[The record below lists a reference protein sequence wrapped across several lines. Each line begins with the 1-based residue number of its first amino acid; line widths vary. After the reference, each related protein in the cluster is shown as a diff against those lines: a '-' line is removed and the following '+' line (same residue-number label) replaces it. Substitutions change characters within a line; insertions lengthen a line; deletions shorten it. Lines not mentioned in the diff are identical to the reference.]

1 MAPSALVAPAAPAMS
16 SFMASERRAYSRQVS
31 GMQESRKFSSK
42 TATTTTDTS
51 AITNMVSS
59 LQKRSGD
66 ELGSRTSAKL
76 QDHSYDSIRE
86 WIGAQRMSQL
96 PPEGSSYDKVLTWT
110 QLFVERLN
118 SFDNAIQSFAKD
130 SYLASQLAYGYC
142 SILLDL
148 GQENAPALMISFGF
162 FYSISMSLVNLLE
175 RTELFSVS
183 QDIREQLVLAMSD
196 LVNLVAS
203 VATHFHKA
211 IHDASSTATTSVS
224 VNMYSSFSGQ
234 IKAFRDRC
242 ERIGQ
247 SMWRHQLIVNNM
259 DAEGVS
265 DVKMVKSWATPED
278 RILNNVALSL
288 SLLAHDREE
297 LTCLWVGPYLTR
309 FLKSQDTVF
318 SISGKPGSGKSIV
331 ASVIVD
337 YLQRPISGVHY
348 NTLFVPISSRIPA
361 ETTERSIAKALLF
374 QLFEKR
380 IGNIDLLQI
389 MKQAYKRCDRANTNE
404 EYDNIV
410 WNALEQALGAALPGA
425 RELII
430 VVDGIDESSCGEQA
444 IFKRLM
450 DATANGTNVKLIML
464 GTEKHPRVAGRSSF
478 TINDD
483 LIFDDIMA
491 VVRSHFDSDNEFG
504 TMSDIEQESIITR
517 LSEAANGSFL
527 WAKLATKRLRREVGL
542 DKFRSAVDSV
552 VKTKPSIADFVS
564 RNLQSS
570 SITDETRLM
579 LMWLTNAERPLSL
592 RELAALSSVR
602 VDKNTIS
609 ESSADVLRTLRPVQN
624 LVFLQDSLVCIRHG
638 LIRSALRDLQAK
650 SQLITTVNDPHTDLT
665 NRLLFYI
672 KNTVTEQREPSM
684 NVLDGNDA
692 TQYLHKYPLLDFA
705 IRHWPYHFTKT
716 MVFTKEGENSASKTF
731 AKVIPSS
738 VTALLLQGTLW
749 AHRPKPL
756 LLQYQT
762 MITNMYKQLFTDKSP
777 MTLQSVM
784 FLAILYE
791 QVHRQTDAASL
802 YWEATTMS
810 HKILGASHTITTQMA
825 NRYIE
830 MTESKRTTK
839 KTEIMSKREEILR
852 ILVECYK
859 AEFGHRSAK
868 AASALR
874 MLHQHYEMTKE
885 EQKAKE
891 ITVIIQNTSKTSV
904 GDELNDEDGPQVELK
919 EPTKNKPKVNT
930 WDLVFK
936 EHDKMLESS
945 GSWDFTYALKEAEMA
960 ASKGKIE
967 AADHVYAE
975 IWQRVSQ
982 EYRDHHT
989 DLWAERNLRA
999 VLGYARFLHAN
1010 KRSNESA
1017 AILASVWKEYSHS
1030 TVALTEST
1038 ASLLAQVGWTM
1049 KSVGISTMALSV
1061 FKHCSEY
1068 YSATNRTQ
1076 SSTFKEIQQSI
1087 HETSQEVLRM
1097 ASSKDS
1103 VISEAS
1109 LEETVLQL
1117 SNSFTSMNQM
1127 TFEVA
1132 IRLSN
1137 LYISQRRWE
1146 DATQFIKRVL
1156 RVAWP
1161 SLFSGSA
1168 QDVILPTEHVEQCVE
1183 LAERL
1188 ADCYR
1193 SPRRCAREEDIR
1205 LRIYRSLRSGRKIDD
1220 KTRERATN
1228 ELLSLYRRKSQ
1239 MESFI
1244 SIKQEM
1250 LDDLT
1255 EHYHHDHPTVV
1266 KTLWEL
1272 AELTHPQPIYVEYY
1286 QKIIHA
1292 LNKDG
1297 DVCSPDALQP
1307 TVIVAQ
1313 ELWRRGRLSD
1323 ALPYY
1328 RTIFHT
1334 FLKSSK
1340 TNATFQDHTFV
1351 REFFEQYVSCMRSV
1365 RTTFAVLHRAATEY
1379 QSRCKTLY
1387 GASTDVTI
1395 HATLFLARICQ
1406 ESEANEKRA
1415 IELYEELME
1424 MKSSEIDKEEIRA
1437 TLERISEDQVNTM
1450 TTSSSSS
1457 MTSAQMSRTQMVLR
1471 NRVTKIRETHGWAHE
1486 ESLSTMNELVKLYSK
1501 QHETEAML
1509 NELKSTT
1516 VNILKQETSS
1526 VRLMAAAQAIAN
1538 NYVSTN
1544 QTQKAQELLEEM
1556 HRQIVVKDTTN
1567 AKQFDFDLSSRS
1579 RESLVFLAQM
1589 EHSLRRNSKT
1599 LAETLATLTTQYF
1612 YFREFRNALE
1622 AKSSS
1627 FLHLSLAT
1635 ARLHRYL
1642 TSCNQMLADRSV
1654 LDQFSKWFMSTE
1666 SKRLNL
1672 NMAPQ
1677 QTKLLLENIM
1687 MHFRKYTS
1695 DDMVRS
1701 VAIIGNEQVPQLI
1714 EEGQYNDACDLA
1726 TACFKYVSA
1735 HESYHTVNMAKM
1747 MLTMGMALDGRESSL
1762 KPDQVAGKKL
1772 VETSKM
1778 IMHEV
1783 LENMSQLK
1791 INLALMDLKP
1801 LNRLIRLLGEQEDH
1815 KTLALL
1821 LTTLWKSRETQGNW
1835 PPEATF
1841 NLARRTI
1848 LARYLV
1854 GETMAATRMAEHI
1867 VYNCRRVHS
1876 VHHPATLEMSILLAQ
1891 LYSGIAQRYQSGT
1904 VGGHGASSTEAKDMA
1919 NRYYKK
1925 SAAIHENILRI
1936 FSDPAYASVESS
1948 ALMEGSGFLR
1958 PRSMSVTSATEG
1970 MMGGADSPTMA
1981 AFGDMLEDA
1990 DPLSDGE
1997 HVRQHLQL
2005 LKLSLERLGDWP
2017 KDYAEYEHLN
2027 SDVFREFGADLDGVQ
2042 GVDKWNLKSFGNGKA
2057 ESNDDLINAGQMKS
2071 WELIESA

>member
-1 MAPSALVAPAAPAMS
+1 MAPSALVAPATPPMS
-16 SFMASERRAYSRQVS
+16 SFMAQERRVYSRQMA
-31 GMQESRKFSSK
+31 GAQHDSRKSS
-42 TATTTTDTS
+42 TRMSTTDTS
-51 AITNMVSS
+51 AITNMVST
-59 LQKRSGD
+59 LQRRSGD

-76 QDHSYDSIRE
+76 QDQTYDSIRE

-118 SFDNAIQSFAKD
+118 SFDQAIQGFAKD

-183 QDIREQLVLAMSD
+183 QDIREQLVLALSD

-203 VATHFHKA
+203 VATHFHKT
-211 IHDASSTATTSVS
+211 IHDASTTATTSVS

-242 ERIGQ
+242 EKIGTA
-247 SMWRHQLIVNNM
+247 MWRHQLITNNM
-259 DAEGVS
+259 DADNVS
-265 DVKMVKSWATPED
+265 DVKMVKSWAMPED
-278 RILNNVALSL
+278 RVLNNVALSL

-318 SISGKPGSGKSIV
+318 SINGKPGSGKSIV

-337 YLQRPISGVHY
+337 YLQRPISGVHF

-361 ETTERSIAKALLF
+361 ESTERGIAKALLS

-380 IGNIDLLQI
+380 IGNIELLQI
-389 MKQAYKRCDRANTNE
+389 LHQAQKRCDQVTTNE

-410 WNALEQALGAALPGA
+410 WNALELALSAALPGA

-430 VVDGIDESSCGEQA
+430 VIDGIDEATCGEQVL
-444 IFKRLM
+444 FKRLM
-450 DATANGTNVKLIML
+450 DATANGSNVKLITL

-478 TINDD
+478 AINDD

-491 VVRSHFDSDNEFG
+491 VVRSHFDSDNEFS

-552 VKTKPSIADFVS
+552 IKAKPSIAEFVA
-564 RNLQSS
+564 RTLQSS
-570 SITDETRLM
+570 SITDETRQM
-579 LMWLTNAERPLSL
+579 LTWLTNAERPLAL
-592 RELAALSSVR
+592 RELATLASIKL
-602 VDKNTIS
+602 DKNTIS
-609 ESSADVLRTLRPVQN
+609 EVSPDVLKTLRPVQN
-624 LVFLQDSLVCIRHG
+624 LVFLQDGLVYIRHG
-638 LIRSALRDLQAK
+638 LIRCALRDLQTKGHLTA
-650 SQLITTVNDPHTDLT
+650 SITDPHADMT

-684 NVLDGNDA
+684 NVLDGHDA
-692 TQYLHKYPLLDFA
+692 SQLLNKYPLLDFA
-705 IRHWPYHFTKT
+705 VRHWPYHFTKSL
-716 MVFTKEGENSASKTF
+716 VFMKDGESAAFKTF
-731 AKVIPSS
+731 SRFVPSS

-756 LLQYQT
+756 LLTYQT
-762 MITNMYKQLFTDKSP
+762 MITNMYRQVFTDKSP
-777 MTLQSVM
+777 MTLQSVI
-784 FLAILYE
+784 FLAILYQ
-791 QVHRQTDAASL
+791 QVDRHNDAAPL
-802 YWEATTMS
+802 FWEASIMS
-810 HKILGASHTITTQMA
+810 HKILGSSHTVTTEMA
-825 NRYIE
+825 HRYIE

-839 KTEIMSKREEILR
+839 KTDIMIKREEILQ

-859 AEFGHRSAK
+859 AEFGQKSTK

-885 EQKAKE
+885 EQKAKK
-891 ITVIIQNTSKTSV
+891 ITESIQTITTTSS
-904 GDELNDEDGPQVELK
+904 GEELNDEDGPQVELK
-919 EPTKNKPKVNT
+919 EPHRHDRVNT
-930 WDLVFK
+930 WDLAIK
-936 EHDKMLESS
+936 EQDKLIESS

-982 EYRDHHT
+982 EYRNHHT

-999 VLGYARFLHAN
+999 VLGYSKFLQAN
-1010 KRSNESA
+1010 KRSNEAS

-1030 TVALTEST
+1030 TTELSENT
-1038 ASLLAQVGWTM
+1038 ASLLSQVGWTM

-1076 SSTFKEIQQSI
+1076 SSVFKEIQQSI
-1087 HETSQEVLRM
+1087 QETSQEVVRM
-1097 ASSKDS
+1097 ANSKDT
-1103 VISEAS
+1103 VVSEAS
-1109 LEETVLQL
+1109 LEETVRQL
-1117 SNSFTSMNQM
+1117 SNSYTTMNHM

-1132 IRLSN
+1132 LRLAS
-1137 LYISQRRWE
+1137 LYISQHRWE
-1146 DATQFIKRVL
+1146 DATQFLKKVL

-1161 SLFSGSA
+1161 SLFTGGA
-1168 QDVILPTEHVEQCVE
+1168 QDVVLPTDHAENCVE
-1183 LAERL
+1183 LAEKL
-1188 ADCYR
+1188 GDCYR
-1193 SPRRCAREEDIR
+1193 SPRRRAKEEDVR
-1205 LRIYRSLRSGRKIDD
+1205 LRIYRALRAGRKIDD

-1228 ELLSLYRRKSQ
+1228 ELLSMYRRTSQ
-1239 MESFI
+1239 TESFI

-1255 EHYHHDHPTVV
+1255 EHYRPDHPMVI

-1286 QKIIHA
+1286 QKLIHA
-1292 LNKDG
+1292 LNKDAE
-1297 DVCSPDALQP
+1297 VSSPDALQP
-1307 TVIVAQ
+1307 VVIVAQ

-1328 RTIFHT
+1328 RTLFNT

-1340 TNATFQDHTFV
+1340 TNSTFQNHSFV
-1351 REFFEQYVSCMRSV
+1351 REFFEQYISCLRHSRTQFSV
-1365 RTTFAVLHRAATEY
+1365 INKAATEY

-1395 HATLFLARICQ
+1395 SATLLLARICQ
-1406 ESEANEKRA
+1406 ESEANEKRS

-1450 TTSSSSS
+1450 TVSTSSTMS
-1457 MTSAQMSRTQMVLR
+1457 SAQLSRTQTVLR
-1471 NRVTKIRETHGWAHE
+1471 TRVTKIRETHGWAHE
-1486 ESLSTMNELVKLYSK
+1486 ESLSTLNELVKVYSK
-1501 QHETEAML
+1501 QHETESML
-1509 NELKSTT
+1509 NELKNTS

-1526 VRLMAAAQAIAN
+1526 VRLMAAALAIAH
-1538 NYVSTN
+1538 NYMSTN

-1556 HRQIVVKDTTN
+1556 HRQIVVKDN
-1567 AKQFDFDLSSRS
+1567 SNSKQVGFDLSSRG
-1579 RESLVFLAQM
+1579 REALIFLAQM
-1589 EHSLRRNSKT
+1589 EHSLRRNSAG

-1612 YFREFRNALE
+1612 YFREFRNAIE

-1627 FLHLSLAT
+1627 FLQLSLAT

-1642 TSCNQMLADRSV
+1642 TSCNQTMATKPV
-1654 LDQFSKWFMSTE
+1654 LDQFSRWFMNTE
-1666 SKRLNL
+1666 AKRLNL
-1672 NMAPQ
+1672 DMKPQ
-1677 QTKLLLENIM
+1677 QTKLLLQSIIS
-1687 MHFRKYTS
+1687 HFAKYTS
-1695 DDMVRS
+1695 DDIVRS
-1701 VAIIGNEQVPQLI
+1701 VGIIGTEQVPRLI
-1714 EEGQYNDACDLA
+1714 EKGEYNDACDLA

-1747 MLTMGMALDGRESSL
+1747 MLTMGMALDGRESTI
-1762 KPDQVAGKKL
+1762 KPDEASRKRL

-1783 LENMSQLK
+1783 LENMSKLN

-1801 LNRLIRLLGEQEDH
+1801 LNRLIGKLGEQEDY

-1835 PPEATF
+1835 PPSATF

-1876 VHHPATLEMSILLAQ
+1876 VHHPATLEMSVLLAQ
-1891 LYSGIAQRYQSGT
+1891 LYSGIAQRYQS
-1904 VGGHGASSTEAKDMA
+1904 SSDKPDAKDMA

-1925 SAAIHENILRI
+1925 SAAIHENILRV

-1948 ALMEGSGFLR
+1948 ALMDGGFR
-1958 PRSMSVTSATEG
+1958 PRSMSVSSMTES
-1970 MMGGADSPTMA
+1970 GGVDSPTMA
-1981 AFGDMLEDA
+1981 AFADSFPDDDA
-1990 DPLSDGE
+1990 QLRDQLSDGE
-1997 HVRQHLQL
+1997 HVRQHLRL

-2017 KDYAEYEHLN
+2017 KDYAEYEHLGAE
-2027 SDVFREFGADLDGVQ
+2027 VFREFGADLDGVQ
-2042 GVDKWNLKSFGNGKA
+2042 GVDKWNLKSFGNGRA
-2057 ESNDDLINAGQMKS
+2057 EANDDLINAAQTKS
-2071 WELIESA
+2071 WELIETV

>member
-1 MAPSALVAPAAPAMS
+1 MAPSALVAPAAPALS
-16 SFMASERRAYSRQVS
+16 SFMSSERRAYLRQHS
-31 GMQESRKFSSK
+31 GLQDSQKFSGK
-42 TATTTTDTS
+42 AATGTTDTS
-51 AITNMVSS
+51 AIMNMVSS
-59 LQKRSGD
+59 LQRRSGD
-66 ELGSRTSAKL
+66 ELGSRTSARL
-76 QDHSYDSIRE
+76 QDHTYDSIRE

-118 SFDNAIQSFAKD
+118 SFDQAIQGFAKD
-130 SYLASQLAYGYC
+130 SQLASQLAYGYC

-211 IHDASSTATTSVS
+211 IHSASSTATTSVS

-242 ERIGQ
+242 EKIGQ

-259 DAEGVS
+259 DAEGIS
-265 DVKMVKSWATPED
+265 DVQMVKSWATPED

-309 FLKSQDTVF
+309 FLKSHDTVF

-337 YLQRPISGVHY
+337 YLQRPVSGVHY

-361 ETTERSIAKALLF
+361 ETTERAIAKALLC

-380 IGNIDLLQI
+380 IGNIELLQI
-389 MKQAYKRCDRANTNE
+389 MIQACKRCDQANTNE

-410 WNALEQALGAALPGA
+410 WNALEQALGAVLPGA

-444 IFKRLM
+444 LFKRLM

-478 TINDD
+478 AINDD
-483 LIFDDIMA
+483 LILDDIMA
-491 VVRSHFDSDNEFG
+491 VVRSQFESDNEFT

-527 WAKLATKRLRREVGL
+527 WAKLATKRLRREIGL
-542 DKFRSAVDSV
+542 DKFRSAIDSV
-552 VKTKPSIADFVS
+552 IKAKPSVADFVARS
-564 RNLQSS
+564 LQST

-602 VDKNTIS
+602 VDKNTVS
-609 ESSADVLRTLRPVQN
+609 EPSTDVLKILRPVQN
-624 LVFLQDSLVCIRHG
+624 IVFLQDSLVCIRHG
-638 LIRSALRDLQAK
+638 VIRCALRDLLVK
-650 SQLITTVNDPHTDLT
+650 GQLITTVNDPHADLT
-665 NRLLFYI
+665 SRLLFYI
-672 KNTVTEQREPSM
+672 KSTVTEQREPSM
-684 NVLDGNDA
+684 NVLGAHDA
-692 TQYLHKYPLLDFA
+692 SQYLNKYPLLDFA
-705 IRHWPYHFTKT
+705 VRHWPYHFTKT
-716 MVFTKEGENSASKTF
+716 AVFVKEGEHNASKTF

-749 AHRPKPL
+749 AHRPKPAL
-756 LLQYQT
+756 LAYQT
-762 MITNMYKQLFTDKSP
+762 IITNMYKQLFTDKSP
-777 MTLQSVM
+777 MTLQSVI

-791 QVHRQTDAASL
+791 HVNRHDDAASL
-802 YWEATTMS
+802 FWEATIMS
-810 HKILGASHTITTQMA
+810 HKILGSSHTITTHMA

-839 KTEIMSKREEILR
+839 KTDIMSKREEVLQ

-859 AEFGHRSAK
+859 AEFGQRSAK

-874 MLHQHYEMTKE
+874 MLHQHYEMTQE
-885 EQKAKE
+885 EQKAKK
-891 ITVIIQNTSKTSV
+891 ITESIQTITRTSV
-904 GDELNDEDGPQVELK
+904 DDEPNDEDGPQVELK
-919 EPTKNKPKVNT
+919 EPKHIRGEKVNT
-930 WDLVFK
+930 WDLAIK
-936 EHDKMLESS
+936 EQDKLLESS

-960 ASKGKIE
+960 ASKGQIE

-999 VLGYARFLHAN
+999 VLGYARFLQAN

-1030 TVALTEST
+1030 TVALTETT

-1049 KSVGISTMALSV
+1049 KSVGIATMALSV

-1076 SSTFKEIQQSI
+1076 SSTFREIQQSI
-1087 HETSQEVLRM
+1087 QETSQEVLKM
-1097 ASSKDS
+1097 ANSKDM

-1109 LEETVLQL
+1109 LEETVVQL
-1117 SNSFTSMNQM
+1117 SNSFTTMNHM
-1127 TFEVA
+1127 TFEVTL
-1132 IRLSN
+1132 RLTN

-1146 DATQFIKRVL
+1146 DAAQFIKKVF

-1168 QDVILPTEHVEQCVE
+1168 QDVLLPTEHTEGCVE

-1193 SPRRCAREEDIR
+1193 SPRRRAKEEDIR
-1205 LRIYRSLRSGRKIDD
+1205 LRLYHSLRAGRKIDD

-1228 ELLSLYRRKSQ
+1228 ELLSLYLRTSQ
-1239 MESFI
+1239 TESLI

-1255 EHYHHDHPTVV
+1255 AHYRPDHPTVV
-1266 KTLWEL
+1266 KLLWEL

-1292 LNKDG
+1292 LNKDAE
-1297 DVCSPDALQP
+1297 VCTPDALQP
-1307 TVIVAQ
+1307 VVIVAQ

-1328 RTIFHT
+1328 RTLFHT

-1340 TNATFQDHTFV
+1340 TNSTFQNHSFV
-1351 REFFEQYVSCMRSV
+1351 REFFEQYISCLRNV
-1365 RTTFAVLHRAATEY
+1365 RTTFAVLNKTATEY

-1387 GASTDVTI
+1387 GASTDVTVY
-1395 HATLFLARICQ
+1395 ATMFLARLCQ

-1415 IELYEELME
+1415 IELYEELLE
-1424 MKSSEIDKEEIRA
+1424 MKSSEIDKEEIKA
-1437 TLERISEDQVNTM
+1437 TLERITEDQVNTM
-1450 TTSSSSS
+1450 TTSASTS
-1457 MTSAQMSRTQMVLR
+1457 MTATQMSQTQMVLR
-1471 NRVTKIRETHGWAHE
+1471 NRATKIRETHGWAHE
-1486 ESLSTMNELVKLYSK
+1486 ESLSTMNELVKLYTK
-1501 QHETEAML
+1501 QHETETML
-1509 NELKSTT
+1509 NELKNTS
-1516 VNILKQETSS
+1516 VNVLKQETSS
-1526 VRLMAAAQAIAN
+1526 VRLMAAASAIAN

-1556 HRQIVVKDTTN
+1556 HRQIVVKDTSN
-1567 AKQFDFDLSSRS
+1567 ARQFGFDLSSKG

-1612 YFREFRNALE
+1612 YFREFRNAIE
-1622 AKSSS
+1622 AKSSN
-1627 FLHLSLAT
+1627 FLQLSLAT

-1642 TSCNQMLADRSV
+1642 TSCNQIMADRSI
-1654 LDQFSKWFMSTE
+1654 LDQFSKWFMNTE

-1687 MHFRKYTS
+1687 MHFGRYTS

-1701 VAIIGNEQVPQLI
+1701 TAIIGNEQVPQLI
-1714 EEGQYNDACDLA
+1714 EAGQYNDACDLA

-1735 HESYHTVNMAKM
+1735 HESYRTVNMAKM
-1747 MLTMGMALDGRESSL
+1747 MLTMGMALDGRDSSM
-1762 KPDQVAGKKL
+1762 KPDQMARKRL

-1783 LENMSQLK
+1783 LGTMSKLN

-1801 LNRLIRLLGEQEDH
+1801 LNRLIRLLGEQEDY

-1821 LTTLWKSRETQGNW
+1821 LTTLWKNREAQGNW
-1835 PPEATF
+1835 PPSATF

-1904 VGGHGASSTEAKDMA
+1904 VAGHGASSTEAKDMA

-1948 ALMEGSGFLR
+1948 ALMEGGIR
-1958 PRSMSVTSATEG
+1958 PRSGSVSSAADG
-1970 MMGGADSPTMA
+1970 VDSPVMA
-1981 AFGDMLEDA
+1981 AFGEFAEDA
-1990 DPLSDGE
+1990 QQDQLSDGE
-1997 HVRQHLQL
+1997 HVRQHLRL

-2027 SDVFREFGADLDGVQ
+2027 SEVFREFGSDLDGVQ

-2057 ESNDDLINAGQMKS
+2057 ESNDDLINASQLKT
-2071 WELIESA
+2071 WELVETA